1 MNEDQNTQHEE
12 MPIPILGITTT
23 GQVLIPSGLRQVE
36 ILTLMQVL
44 QNAVKK
50 TLDNL
55 VVP

>member
-12 MPIPILGITTT
+12 MPIPILGVTTT

-44 QNAVKK
+44 QNTVKK